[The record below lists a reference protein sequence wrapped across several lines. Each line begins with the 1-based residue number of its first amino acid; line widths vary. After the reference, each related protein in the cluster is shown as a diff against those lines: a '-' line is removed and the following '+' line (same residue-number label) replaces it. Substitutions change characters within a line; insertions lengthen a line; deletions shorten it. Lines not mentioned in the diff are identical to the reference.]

1 MISTLFAMSL
11 PLSVLLVLL
20 LLIQRTLA
28 SRLSALNLYA
38 LWLAVPVFLLAKLTT
53 SVWSKSSYQG
63 AMQYFTV
70 SLPTLAVPEQ
80 LHSWLQASSW
90 LTAVWLAGTVVCIA
104 ALGLSYLLSRRQ
116 FYRATPVNTPEFAG
130 CRQAD
135 VQSGPWI
142 TGFRNPKVL
151 LPNDFFTRFDAIQQ
165 QMVLQHELTHWRRG
179 DLHLN
184 YLALGIAS
192 LFWFNPLVWL
202 AYRYYRQ
209 AQELACDAIV
219 TRNAGKSERI
229 AYGYA
234 LLSNIQQ
241 SPQFWWPLT
250 HHYGD
255 FNTMKQ
261 RITQLQ
267 RQHGF
272 SKTILLSAM
281 AMVVASTLLLQ
292 QPVLAKGATSAQPTA
307 VTRIEPR
314 YPIQA
319 AQQGI
324 SGYVQ
329 LRFDIDGQGK
339 VSNVRVFNSSPE
351 KVFDKE
357 AVRALEQWQ
366 YSATGVTHKDQQV
379 QLNFELDLIES
390 DIEQVKVTT
399 TTNKNTN

>member
-1 MISTLFAMSL
+1 MINALLEATL
-11 PLSVLLVLL
+11 PLSVLLVVLML
-20 LLIQRTLA
+20 AQRTLM
-28 SRLSALNLYA
+28 SRLGAVNLYA
-38 LWLAVPVFLLAKLTT
+38 LWLAVPVFLLAKLIT
-53 SVWSKSSYQG
+53 SVWSSSDYQG

-80 LHSWLQASSW
+80 LNSWLLASSW
-90 LTAVWLAGTVVCIA
+90 LTTAWLAGTALCIA
-104 ALGLSYLLSRRQ
+104 ALGFSYLLSRTQ
-116 FYRATPVNTPEFAG
+116 FYRATPVNKLRFAG

-135 VQSGPWI
+135 DQNGPWI
-142 TGFRNPKVL
+142 TGFRTPKVL
-151 LPNDFFTRFDAIQQ
+151 LPNDFFSRFDASQQ
-165 QMVLQHELTHWRRG
+165 QLILQHELTHWRRG

-184 YLALGIAS
+184 YLALAIVS
-192 LFWFNPLVWL
+192 VFWFNPLVWL

-209 AQELACDAIV
+209 AQELACDAVV
-219 TRNAGKSERI
+219 TRNASKVERI

-234 LLSNIQQ
+234 LLSSTQQ
-241 SPQFWWPLT
+241 SPRTWWPLT

-272 SKTILLSAM
+272 SKTILLSSM
-281 AMVVASTLLLQ
+281 ALVVIGTLLLQ
-292 QPVLAKGATSAQPTA
+292 QPVLAKGAKSVQLAS

-314 YPIQA
+314 YPLQA
-319 AQQGI
+319 AQEGI

-329 LRFDIDGQGK
+329 LKFDVDAEGK
-339 VSNVRVFNSSPE
+339 VSNVRVVNSSPE

-390 DIEQVKVTT
+390 DIEQLKVTP
-399 TTNKNTN
+399 TTNKSTG